1 MFLKISEEQEKVFF
15 PNPFVQ
21 QEEGLL
27 TVPITEC
34 LRPKKVF
41 MPLPE
46 KMPFP
51 KSILS
56 LIQSVSY

>member
-1 MFLKISEEQEKVFF
+1 MPENNEEQEKVFF
-15 PNPFVQ
+15 RNPFVQ
-21 QEEGLL
+21 QEEGLFDGAYHR
-27 TVPITEC
+27 VPP
-34 LRPKKVF
+34 PKKSIYA
-41 MPLPE
+41 PPR